1 MEINICSSDNTNLLG
16 ILIKRRRLLNTLLLR
31 AHLREPMLLFILNAD
46 ELSQFRLHTSAEPW
60 STEGWRLRRME
71 KINMKCQARGQI
83 ELVFLAGRSPGPLL
97 QQLNKGRCAPK
108 KVGTLDESGK

>member
-1 MEINICSSDNTNLLG
+1 
-16 ILIKRRRLLNTLLLR
+16 
-31 AHLREPMLLFILNAD
+31 MLLFILNAD

>member
-16 ILIKRRRLLNTLLLR
+16 ILIKRGRLLNTLLLR
-31 AHLREPMLLFILNAD
+31 AHLRKPMLLFILNSD
-46 ELSQFRLHTSAEPW
+46 ELSQFCSHTLAAPS

-83 ELVFLAGRSPGPLL
+83 EVVLPAGRSPGGRL
-97 QQLNKGRCAPK
+97 QQPNKGRCALK
-108 KVGTLDESGK
+108 KVGTLDKSGK